1 MRPISDA
8 DIAELYEA
16 LGKPTAAAYF
26 RAKCQPDPEAITV
39 DELIDSISDMVDT
52 VPDNTRGKH
61 DDDCWKKHAHCL
73 AEKIRELLP

>member
-16 LGKPTAAAYF
+16 LGKPTEAEYC
-26 RAKCQPDPEAITV
+26 RAKCEPDPDALTA
-39 DELIDSISDMVDT
+39 DEVAESVTNVIDA
-52 VPDNTRGKH
+52 VPNNNRGRH
-61 DDDCWKKHAHCL
+61 DDDCWKKHAPCL